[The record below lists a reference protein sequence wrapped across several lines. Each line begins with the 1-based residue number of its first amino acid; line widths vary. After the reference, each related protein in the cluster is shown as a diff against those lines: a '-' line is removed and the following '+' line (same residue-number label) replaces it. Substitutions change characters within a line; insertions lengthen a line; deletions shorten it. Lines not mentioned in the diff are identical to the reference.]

1 LLWASFTSSNDPIL
15 TLPPKPPDRFGQMN
29 PIVPAVTSSSH
40 SAIPPPIE

>member
-1 LLWASFTSSNDPIL
+1 LISLSDPIR

-40 SAIPPPIE
+40 TAIAPPIE